1 MFRFRYLSAIAALL
15 LTCWVQAGAQSKN
28 VPKMGKYGY
37 PIYNDY
43 SIPKPDKPL
52 KITRDDLKLTDRY
65 LSCYPEGVVEA
76 DAAAMRVL
84 YEYYK
89 NDPEG
94 QAEWRGLQDKAL
106 KCIPTWDMGKLI
118 QKRYVYS
125 LANLK
130 PLGWLYIFTG
140 NELVSDFIRGHLA
153 KAASLPVD
161 FWIHAELRHMDP
173 KKPQGCIE
181 TSYLNQAFGVAIQA
195 VRRNMSEEELKTIET
210 AWHEKGMGTG
220 INWLE
225 AHQKK
230 IVGNFTA
237 VIGNGVLYA
246 AKYFKDDYAWN
257 LALKHIKMY
266 VDSAILPDGSNFEGY
281 GYYAYPA
288 AQLLIACSILS
299 PEQIHKLMGESALKN
314 VMKWRVSGMLFGE
327 GVAGY
332 PSPMRIVYGDNPC
345 AGSMVGR
352 SDAPTWL
359 SILVMKDGLAEW
371 IRQTYSQKGSSRVM
385 LLKAKYPGLDV
396 QPVSPE
402 EAGIPLLTT
411 YQSGDCFMRSGWGDD
426 DVVVGLKAINGNPVE
441 KVYPHARPEINSLN
455 LGAYGEY
462 LICNAA
468 SASYRSP
475 IRKEH
480 DIRTWRA
487 NVVTVDG
494 KDQLFPY
501 NWLKKSGCFG
511 YPSAEIVRKEI
522 LPDGGM
528 VLSNEAKAAYAT
540 PMKQATRTVRYIP
553 EGRFYIVRDM
563 LVPEDG
569 EQHHFDHRFFIFNYD
584 FKTKIEKNKAMLTIE
599 RPRATL
605 YIAVNSPQNTSF
617 EYKDAY
623 IHGLAGRDY
632 DPGGKQEG
640 KLGNAV
646 GLVWSSDAPSFEAT
660 SVLYP
665 THPGEAAPKIKFG
678 KGFVS
683 VNGKKY
689 PLD

>member
-1 MFRFRYLSAIAALL
+1 MKATHILAATLIMALACLPLSAQKKGI
-15 LTCWVQAGAQSKN
+15 
-28 VPKMGKYGY
+28 PKVGKYGY

-52 KITRDDLKLTDRY
+52 NITRDDLKLTDRF
-65 LSCYPEGVVEA
+65 LDCYPEGVVEA
-76 DAAAMRVL
+76 DPAAMRML
-84 YEYYK
+84 YDYFK

-94 QAEWRGLQDKAL
+94 QAEWKDLQDKAL
-106 KCIPTWDMGKLI
+106 KCIPTWDMNKLI
-118 QKRYVYS
+118 QKRYIYS

-173 KKPQGCIE
+173 EKPQGCIE

-195 VRRNMSEEELKTIET
+195 VKRNMSEEELRTIET

-246 AKYFKDDYAWN
+246 AKYFHDDYAWN

-266 VDSAILPDGSNFEGY
+266 ADTAILPDGSNFEGY
-281 GYYAYPA
+281 SYYGYPA
-288 AQLLIACSILS
+288 GQLLIACAILS
-299 PEQIHKLMGESALKN
+299 PEQIHEMLKDSALPH
-314 VMKWRVSGMLFGE
+314 VMKWRVSGMLFGK
-327 GVAGY
+327 GILGY
-332 PSPMRIVYGDNPC
+332 PSPMRISYGDNPS
-345 AGSMVGR
+345 GSNMRGA
-352 SDAPTWL
+352 SDSPTWL
-359 SILVMKDGLAEW
+359 SILVAKDGIAEW
-371 IRQTYSQKGSSRVM
+371 IRQTYSQKGSRLVKLVQS
-385 LLKAKYPGLDV
+385 KYPDQKV
-396 QPVSPE
+396 DPVSPA

-411 YQSGDCFMRSGWGDD
+411 YESGDCFMRSGWGDD
-426 DVVVGLKAINGNPVE
+426 DVVLGLKSVNGDPE
-441 KVYPHARPEINSLN
+441 TRTYPHSRPEINSIN
-455 LGAYGEY
+455 LGAFGEY

-475 IRKEH
+475 IRNQH
-480 DIRTWRA
+480 DVRTWRA
-487 NVVTVDG
+487 NVITVDG
-494 KDQLFPY
+494 KDQLFPFSHF
-501 NWLKKSGCFG
+501 KKAGCFG
-511 YPSAEIVRKEI
+511 YPSAKIVRKEI
-522 LPDGGM
+522 LPDGSM
-528 VLSNEAKAAYAT
+528 ILSNEAAQAYAT

-553 EGRFYIVRDM
+553 DGRFFIVRDTM
-563 LVPEDG
+563 IPEDG
-569 EQHHFDHRFFIFNYD
+569 QQHHFDHRFFIFNYD
-584 FKTKIEKNKAMLTIE
+584 FKTRIEKKGALVTVS
-599 RPRATL
+599 RPGATL
-605 YIAVNSPQNTSF
+605 YIAVNSPQKP
-617 EYKDAY
+617 EYSTVDAY
-623 IHGLAGRDY
+623 IHGLSGRDY
-632 DPGGKQEG
+632 DPGGKNEG

-646 GLVWSSDAPSFEAT
+646 GLVWSSDAQEYSVT

-665 THPGEAAPKIKFG
+665 THPDEAAPKIKFS
-678 KGFVS
+678 KGSVL